1 MIEEYQSRLILFSVL
16 VLFLGSFTVLV
27 GSTSVKETFSQ
38 ANEPLSQGDIPHDP
52 SVIPS
57 QQSSAPDT
65 KLLENLGLSAV
76 YQSVEREIAR
86 IMNLAYQSMN
96 LTNSFGTLP
105 LSNLTT
111 DMQQQFRG
119 IPGDHDTDRRNEA
132 KRLLASNPY
141 LWFIGMTLPNG
152 DTYFSEPFFSSQAD
166 SSKSNY
172 GYRDHIN
179 GAIDS
184 KSPYLSNVIIS
195 ASTGQPL
202 VVLASPVFSGKEA
215 NKTLIGVLALGLDLK
230 QFDELLKSESDGKNE
245 TRLLILDGNGTK
257 ISDSQS
263 NATGLESFKHLQS
276 FENAN
281 NGELGSIIEGIDG
294 KNMTIAY
301 APLKFAQSKW
311 ILLSISGKN

>member
-1 MIEEYQSRLILFSVL
+1 MIL
-16 VLFLGSFTVLV
+16 VLCRHNSQVLQIQNCSKISDYLQSTIGRTGNHTDYESCLSIYEFNKFLQSI
-27 GSTSVKETFSQ
+27 TFIKY
-38 ANEPLSQGDIPHDP
+38 N
-52 SVIPS
+52 
-57 QQSSAPDT
+57 
-65 KLLENLGLSAV
+65 
-76 YQSVEREIAR
+76 YR
-86 IMNLAYQSMN
+86 
-96 LTNSFGTLP
+96 
-105 LSNLTT
+105 
-111 DMQQQFRG
+111 
-119 IPGDHDTDRRNEA
+119 
-132 KRLLASNPY
+132 
-141 LWFIGMTLPNG
+141 LPNE
-152 DTYFSEPFFSSQAD
+152 DTYFSKPFLSSQAD

-202 VVLASPVFSGKEA
+202 VVVASPVFSGKET

-230 QFDELLKSESDGKNE
+230 QFDELLKSESAGKNE

-311 ILLSISGKN
+311 ILLSIPGKN